1 MIGIASSERAKRSFV
16 SNELLQQP
24 PKNMRPS
31 KLNVVAV
38 LAGLSL
44 CAARLPAENLPQ
56 IRPALIGS
64 GPGSLVNSID
74 TQALFQKGQRDAWVM
89 FECAVAG
96 DGIAFG
102 SDFFTASPNSDLLK
116 NEVRRR
122 LRQTRFIPAVY
133 NHKRTYAWFAGTVVF
148 IVANGKPHLRIYANQ
163 DLDEI
168 KRGTDFVAPQLIDVP
183 NHYLSNLPHFPSKAT
198 HDEAAGVVKLR
209 HSVDAHGKTTD
220 LQVISEPP
228 GYQLGDYLK
237 KVLPLL
243 DYSPGYRNGKP
254 TATTYTLTWWFG
266 RTVGW

>member
-1 MIGIASSERAKRSFV
+1 MFQLFRMSSTRLSCFIVAAIASCAVANV
-16 SNELLQQP
+16 S
-24 PKNMRPS
+24 
-31 KLNVVAV
+31 
-38 LAGLSL
+38 
-44 CAARLPAENLPQ
+44 AESLPQ
-56 IRPALIGS
+56 MRPALIGS
-64 GPGSLVNSID
+64 GPGSLVNLID
-74 TQALFQKGQRDAWVM
+74 TQTLFQKGQRDAWVM

-133 NHKRTYAWFAGTVVF
+133 NHKRTSAWFAGTVVF
-148 IVANGKPHLRIYANQ
+148 VVAKGQPHLRIYAHQ

-168 KRGTDFVAPQLIDVP
+168 KRGADFVAPQLIEVP
-183 NHYLSNLPHFPSKAT
+183 NHYLSDLPHYPSVAT

-209 HSVDAHGKTTD
+209 HSVDANGKTMNV
-220 LQVISEPP
+220 QVISEPP

-243 DYSPGYRNGKP
+243 DFSPGYRNGRP